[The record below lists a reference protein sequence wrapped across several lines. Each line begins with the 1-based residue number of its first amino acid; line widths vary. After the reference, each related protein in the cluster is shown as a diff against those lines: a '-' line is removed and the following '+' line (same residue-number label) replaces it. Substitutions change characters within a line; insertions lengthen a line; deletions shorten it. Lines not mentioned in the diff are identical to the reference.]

1 MIIGFVIWSIAA
13 VCFLGIGISCLK
25 SKEAVGFFTFVKPSV
40 IENVEQYNHAVSK
53 LWFIT
58 AFVFE
63 ILGIPFLFAE
73 QNSPVFILM
82 VPEIVILVIGMI
94 IAYTKIEMK
103 YKKK

>member
-25 SKEAVGFFTFVKPSV
+25 SKEAVGFFTFVKPPV
-40 IENVEQYNHAVSK
+40 IENVELYNRAASK
-53 LWFIT
+53 LWFIA

-63 ILGIPFLFAE
+63 VMGIPFLFEE
-73 QNSPVFILM
+73 QNSLVFILM
-82 VPEIVILVIGMI
+82 VPGIVILVIGMI
-94 IAYTKIEMK
+94 IAYMKIEMK